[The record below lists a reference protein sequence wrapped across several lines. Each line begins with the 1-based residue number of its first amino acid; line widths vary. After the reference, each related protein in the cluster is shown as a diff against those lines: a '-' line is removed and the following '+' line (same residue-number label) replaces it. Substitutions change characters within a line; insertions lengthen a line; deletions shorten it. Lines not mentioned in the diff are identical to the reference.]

1 MGWMGGFS
9 DPNWNFPCI
18 CCVLWVV
25 QETPLILAGFFHI
38 SAASARTSGRLALS
52 LYISYTFR
60 LNWHVFIMKMLLASH
75 KAAQT
80 PGLAQRLPLL
90 TGRTAQSFHKEC
102 GHRESGR
109 VEAILKSSLCPTE
122 WNKPEREKQML
133 YINTY
138 MGIPRWLS
146 GEESTSNAGDT
157 GSLLQKQRSG
167 KCPGTVNGN
176 SLQYSCLGNPM
187 DRGAWWATV
196 HGSQT
201 IRHNSTQKHTTTHI
215 CGN

>member
-138 MGIPRWLS
+138 MGDSQVAKWWRIHKQCRRYRFAPSETAVWKMPWNSKWKLTPVFLPGKS
-146 GEESTSNAGDT
+146 HG
-157 GSLLQKQRSG
+157 QRSLVG
-167 KCPGTVNGN
+167 
-176 SLQYSCLGNPM
+176 YSPWVTN
-187 DRGAWWATV
+187 
-196 HGSQT
+196 
-201 IRHNSTQKHTTTHI
+201 N
-215 CGN
+215 